1 MSRKK
6 VVKVKRRFA
15 TLYFDQD
22 SAPRNAYVTQGAACT
37 PEGAVRATI
46 VRVFM
51 RQHAKAIIYDRE
63 LETDVLQVRMTSQGL
78 QAYYVDKPHEAV
90 KLRRIK

>member
-6 VVKVKRRFA
+6 VVHVKRRFA

-22 SAPRNAYVTQGAACT
+22 DAPRNAYVTQGAAAS
-37 PEGAVRATI
+37 PEGAIRATI

-51 RQHAKAIIYDRE
+51 QQHAKAIIYDRE
-63 LETDVLQVRMTSQGL
+63 LEVDVLTVRMTAHGL
-78 QAYYVDKPHEAV
+78 QAYYADKPHEAV
-90 KLRRIK
+90 KLRRVK